1 MKKQILAIALLSGAS
16 FIGPSHFSLGQS
28 STKDGGKKGS
38 TRASEALTAHQQ
50 HLKLLNDDVFS
61 LSEVMLHDVANPPAA
76 SRFYA
81 YSLLGAYEAIYY
93 AKATVP
99 DINIR
104 LKANPITNT
113 PVPPAQPDLS
123 FCANYTMLQVGK
135 QIMPSG
141 PMLEE
146 RQKALTETFRKKY
159 KMSKGSLDE
168 HIRYC
173 QEVASQVMQYA
184 RKDAYSKLSTYKRY
198 TPSKEEGH
206 WYPTPPEYMA
216 AVEPQWKTIRPF
228 FLDSASQFK
237 PDRPAAFSKDTTSS
251 FYRQLKEVYITGKN
265 LTTEQ
270 RNIASFWDCNPFAVT
285 YSGHMA
291 YGLKKI
297 SPGGHWMAIAGIAC
311 YKANISLDSAV
322 LVHALVA
329 LTLHDAF
336 ISCWQEKYTSDR
348 IRPEAAIN
356 KLMDP
361 SWRPLLQTPPFP
373 EYTSGH
379 SVVSSAVSVVL
390 THLFGDN
397 FAYTDNSELY
407 FGLPEREFKSFYQ
420 AADEAAIS
428 RLYGGIHYRD
438 ACENGVK
445 QGRNIGRFVLSSM
458 FVQQGH

>member
-1 MKKQILAIALLSGAS
+1 MKKRKLAIALLSGLILFAQAHITLAQTVRKTS
-16 FIGPSHFSLGQS
+16 N
-28 STKDGGKKGS
+28 DKKS
-38 TRASEALTAHQQ
+38 ISRAQEIQQGHLQLLSEG
-50 HLKLLNDDVFS
+50 VFS

-81 YSLLGAYEAIYY
+81 YAMLGAYEAIYY
-93 AKATVP
+93 AKANVP
-99 DINIR
+99 DINGR
-104 LKANPITNT
+104 LHENPITKS
-113 PVPPAQPDLS
+113 PEPPSQPDLS

-146 RQKALTETFRKKY
+146 RQKSLVETFRKKY
-159 KMSKGSLDE
+159 KMSKSTLDA
-168 HIRYC
+168 HIAYC

-184 RKDAYSKLSTYKRY
+184 RKDAYNKLSTYKRY
-198 TPSKEEGH
+198 SPSKEEGH

-237 PDRPAAFSKDTTSS
+237 PVRPTPFSKDTTSL
-251 FYRQLKEVYITGKN
+251 FYSQMKEVYTVTKN
-265 LTTEQ
+265 LTAEQ
-270 RNIASFWDCNPFAVT
+270 RAIASFWDCNPFAVT

-291 YGLKKI
+291 IGLKKI
-297 SPGGHWMAIAGIAC
+297 SPGGHWMAIAGIASR
-311 YKANISLDSAV
+311 KANVSLDSAV
-322 LVHALVA
+322 LIHTLVA

-336 ISCWQEKYTSDR
+336 ISCWQEKYNSDR

-390 THLFGDN
+390 TRLLGDN
-397 FAYTDNSELY
+397 FAFTDNSEVY
-407 FGLPEREFKSFYQ
+407 FGLPERDFQSFYQ
-420 AADEAAIS
+420 ASNEAAIS

-438 ACENGVK
+438 ACENGVD
-445 QGRNIGRFVLSSM
+445 QGRNIGNYVLSRM
-458 FVQQGH
+458 FEPMAH